1 MSIIMNNNLNLSL
14 KKQKGAAVLLVSI
27 VLLIGVT
34 LITIFAARV
43 GVMDQ
48 RIAGNE
54 YRHKEAKAAADAA
67 LEQAASF
74 ITHNK
79 DLYHGSTTSFPWV
92 DCIGS
97 IATQFPCANTSGT
110 PTYDKAYDGILSTT
124 TIDPLQDGNGT
135 GSAAAIPLANGANA
149 ESYLVYTAS
158 ATVGNILTAIGTGF
172 SLDGTGTAYSQ
183 ISYTEVSLLTP
194 GKIPPIMTPVIDL
207 GGNFTIVADPNGG
220 GSGVAVSAWVSTF
233 DTSSG
238 IGSWQTCQLGDLRVN
253 GSGTG
258 DVCPETKSTSVSWGT
273 CECVPDLTLSKSNPL
288 TTNYDIVNVDTSD
301 FPASPFEYI
310 FPAYNGDFDAL
321 YTAAKGLEET
331 GLGAA
336 IETDDCSD
344 LDTIVAGLSQTKSVL
359 IAAKDTGTTCNPPN
373 GIFGTRDAPIMLV
386 IEGDLIING
395 NVDIYGIVV
404 VLGTAQLSGGAVIHG
419 SLVAEVEPTLSGGGY
434 TQVYDE
440 YVLASLAEDFESIG
454 LAKQAY
460 SWIDIRQ

>member
-1 MSIIMNNNLNLSL
+1 MNNKPNLSL
-14 KKQKGAAVLLVSI
+14 KKQKGAVVLFVSI
-27 VLLIGVT
+27 ILLIGVT

-54 YRHKEAKAAADAA
+54 YRHKEAKATADAA

-79 DLYHGSTTSFPWV
+79 ALYDGSSASFPWV

-97 IATQFPCANTSGT
+97 IATQFPCTSGT
-110 PTYDKAYDGILSTT
+110 QTYHKAYDGILSTT

-135 GSAAAIPLANGANA
+135 GSAAAIPLANGADA

-158 ATVGNILTAIGTGF
+158 ATVGNILTAIGTGL

-194 GKIPPIMTPVIDL
+194 GEIPPIMTPVIDL

-220 GSGVAVSAWVSTF
+220 GSGVAISAWVSTF
-233 DTSSG
+233 DTTSG

-258 DVCPETKSTSVSWGT
+258 DVCSETKPTSVSWSS

-288 TTNYDIVNVDTSD
+288 TINYDIVDVDTSD

-336 IETDDCSD
+336 IETGDCSS
-344 LDTIVAGLSQTKSVL
+344 LDTIVAGLSQSKSVL
-359 IAAKDTGTTCNPPN
+359 IAAKDTGATCKPPN
-373 GIFGTRDAPIMLV
+373 EIIGSRDAPIILV
-386 IEGDLIING
+386 IEGDLLING

-404 VLGTAQLSGGAVIHG
+404 VLGTASLSGGAVIHG

-440 YVLASLAEDFESIG
+440 YVLAALAEDFESIG

-460 SWIDIRQ
+460 SWIDIQQ